1 MPQRLIQNN
10 LSASGKTVLRQG
22 TAATRVFRRKGSP
35 KAPENFAADVGSR
48 HRPSKEISLHLIRI
62 DLMEECR
69 LLCGLNPL
77 NGYPHIQFT
86 SQRDNCLDHRS
97 GVVAGGIEFLHETA
111 IDLDLVEREAPQDV
125 PAKAARPAYD
135 CEAVTRSE
143 DRALLRES
151 ISD

>member
-1 MPQRLIQNN
+1 MPQQLIQDN
-10 LSASGKTVLRQG
+10 LSASGKTVPRQEN
-22 TAATRVFRRKGSP
+22 AVPRVFGLKGP
-35 KAPENFAADVGSR
+35 TKAPENFAADFGGR

-69 LLCGLNPL
+69 LLRGLYPL

-111 IDLDLVEREAPQDV
+111 IDLDLVEREAP
-125 PAKAARPAYD
+125 
-135 CEAVTRSE
+135 
-143 DRALLRES
+143 
-151 ISD
+151 